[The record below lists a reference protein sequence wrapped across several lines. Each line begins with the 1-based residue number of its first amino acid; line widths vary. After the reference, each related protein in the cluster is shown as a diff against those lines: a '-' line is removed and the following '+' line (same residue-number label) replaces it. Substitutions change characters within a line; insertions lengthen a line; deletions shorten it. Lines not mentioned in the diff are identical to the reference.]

1 MERAS
6 NARPAQ
12 SESSAN
18 PAPRA
23 ISSAA
28 RAEIAGSSLILRTSH
43 GSGFSPIGRWSSWAG
58 GSHASSAELL
68 ARRPHEDRLRETG
81 HAAPDRAQ
89 EQAHLGRMLVPVLR
103 TLAQQPLGEPDQR
116 RRRARID
123 P

>member
-12 SESSAN
+12 SGSSAN

-43 GSGFSPIGRWSSWAG
+43 ELGFSPIGRSSSRADG
-58 GSHASSAELL
+58 IPANKRGISNDASKKFGDRIDGRSHARVFGSG
-68 ARRPHEDRLRETG
+68 RLGGRAGT
-81 HAAPDRAQ
+81 HHRAQ
-89 EQAHLGRMLVPVLR
+89 
-103 TLAQQPLGEPDQR
+103 
-116 RRRARID
+116 
-123 P
+123 